1 MQPHYGNMS
10 IKIPYMRKKK
20 STILTLSAIA
30 LLLSSPLMFFNVL
43 QPVQA
48 QTTLSF
54 RTTQTGANGTLCTN
68 DKATLTFEATGTPS
82 SSNPQRAGITSGT
95 FQVTNSSGVIL
106 YSGNIHSGS
115 FINNTSGGS
124 LGLAYEINSSIKGAC
139 GSGGEILT
147 FATVCSTANF
157 NDISIHGSTSD
168 NPGYD
173 FGDFSGA
180 VECSR
185 GGNTTSSMTG
195 NAQDSDGDGIL
206 DSSDRCTHNSNHR
219 CYKES
224 E

>member
-1 MQPHYGNMS
+1 MQPHYGNIMS
-10 IKIPYMRKKK
+10 IKIPYMRRKI

-30 LLLSSPLMFFNVL
+30 LLLSSPLMFFNFVQL
-43 QPVQA
+43 VQA

-82 SSNPQRAGITSGT
+82 SSNPQHAGITSGT

-124 LGLAYEINSSIKGAC
+124 LGLDYEINRSIKGAC
-139 GSGGEILT
+139 GSGGEILSLS
-147 FATVCSTANF
+147 TVCSTANF
-157 NDISIHGSTSD
+157 NDISIHGST
-168 NPGYD
+168 GYD

-185 GGNTTSSMTG
+185 GGDTISSMTG
-195 NAQDSDGDGIL
+195 NAQDSDGDGIP

-219 CYKES
+219 CFRES